1 VASDLALSFLGQQG
15 GMGQGVLGFAL
26 KNTTAAGCR
35 TGGYPG
41 VEFLGPAG
49 QPLTTTSSRSTGD
62 FIGRTPVTP
71 IDLGPGQS
79 ASFRLVVGHGAAS
92 TAGCTTAAGLQVIA
106 PNDTATLHATVPN
119 GAYECGSAAVSPL
132 EPGSSGYP

>member
-26 KNTTAAGCR
+26 RNTSAAGCR
-35 TGGYPG
+35 TGAYPG

-49 QPLTTTSSRSTGD
+49 QPLPTSASRSTQD
-62 FIGRTPVTP
+62 FLGATPVVP
-71 IDLGPGQS
+71 IVLGPGQS
-79 ASFRLVVGHGAAS
+79 ASFRLVVSHGGAS
-92 TAGCTTAAGLQVIA
+92 TAGCTTADGLQVIP
-106 PNDTATLHATVPN
+106 PNDTATLHATIPG

-132 EPGSSGYP
+132 RPGASGYP

>member
-1 VASDLALSFLGQQG
+1 
-15 GMGQGVLGFAL
+15 MGQGVLGFAL

-41 VEFLGPAG
+41 VEFLAPSG
-49 QPLTTTSSRSTGD
+49 QPLPTTSSRTTQD
-62 FIGRTPVTP
+62 FLGATPVTP
-71 IDLGPGQS
+71 INLGPGQS

-92 TAGCTTAAGLQVIA
+92 AAGCPTAAGLQVIP
-106 PNDTATLHATVPN
+106 PNDTATLHATIPD

-132 EPGSSGYP
+132 QPGSSGYP

>member
-15 GMGQGVLGFAL
+15 GMGQGVLGFAVQN
-26 KNTTAAGCR
+26 KSAADCG

-41 VEFLGPAG
+41 VEFLGQGG
-49 QPLTTTSSRSTGD
+49 QPLPTHPSRSTGD

-71 IDLGPGQS
+71 ILLAPGQS

-106 PNDTATLHATVPN
+106 PTDTATLHATIPD

-132 EPGSSGYP
+132 RPGSSAYP